1 MEDTNTLIK
10 TATIDII
17 SIVSIFGII
26 NYTHFIKDY
35 KTNFVFWYKTAWMT
49 SGVIIAQLMIYRYQR
64 YNVFK

>member
-26 NYTHFIKDY
+26 NYSHHINYCNNKFD
-35 KTNFVFWYKTAWMT
+35 FWVWLKTAWMT
-49 SGVIIAQLMIYRYQR
+49 SGVIIAQIMIYYRYQR
-64 YNVFK
+64 